1 MRARTTSAVAL
12 TVALA
17 TAGSAAAAGGGDY
30 WLRTGT
36 QFATAGTGEAPR
48 AVSYDTDLV
57 PPGAHITVTE
67 YVVDGALT
75 VEVSAR
81 GLVPGQTYGTHVHVA
96 PCGADP
102 EAAGGHYQNEPG
114 SVDPENEVWL
124 DFTADVDGAGS
135 ATSQHEWL
143 FRPGEAA
150 SVVLHERATEPDG
163 TAGDRVG
170 CFTVPFAALATP
182 GGE

>member
-1 MRARTTSAVAL
+1 MRARMTSAVAL
-12 TVALA
+12 TAALA
-17 TAGSAAAAGGGDY
+17 TAGTPAAAEDGDY

-36 QFATAGTGEAPR
+36 QFATAGPGEPPR
-48 AVSYDTDLV
+48 AVSYDPELV

-81 GLVPGQTYGTHVHVA
+81 GLVPGHTYGTHVHVA

-102 EAAGGHYQNEPG
+102 EAAGEHYQNKPG
-114 SVDPENEVWL
+114 TVDAENEVWL
-124 DFTADVDGAGS
+124 DFTADADGAGGAIS
-135 ATSQHEWL
+135 EHEWL

-150 SVVLHERATEPDG
+150 SVVLHERATGPDG
-163 TAGDRVG
+163 MAGDRVG
-170 CFTVPFAALATP
+170 CFTVPFAALGAD
-182 GGE
+182 